1 MSHSFG
7 IPSPG
12 VFHRDVA
19 LPHFVYIAF
28 LLWKGNS
35 SYENDTRPTD
45 SNEKIDHV
53 CMQQR
58 YTCNWEGTHVIL
70 FIFPGFAV
78 KDQSYI
84 DMAKQIPI

>member
-12 VFHRDVA
+12 IFHWDVFPATLCLHYASFMERQLIVC
-19 LPHFVYIAF
+19 
-28 LLWKGNS
+28 
-35 SYENDTRPTD
+35 ENDTRPTD
-45 SNEKIDHV
+45 PKEKIDHV

-58 YTCNWEGTHVIL
+58 YNWEGIHVIL

-78 KDQSYI
+78 KDQSYS
-84 DMAKQIPI
+84 DMAK